1 MRMIPHN
8 RPTLGSEEEA
18 AAVRVI
24 RSGNLV
30 QGKEV
35 KSFENEFCKFIGL
48 PECHAVA
55 LSSGSAALYLSMW
68 VLGAQEKKVSFPA
81 YVCSALEHAVR
92 LVGGKEDLIDVSS
105 DSPNIDLRQ
114 LEKSNPDISIIP
126 HMFGF
131 PLDISNVNVENVIE
145 DCSQS
150 LGAKVRGKYVGL
162 QGTLGI
168 FSFYAT
174 KLITTGGQGGIIIS
188 KTKDLLNPIRKLLDY
203 DTKKEKFS
211 KFNFQMTDLQAAIG
225 REQLKKM
232 PSFILRREEIFNK
245 YKDAGL
251 ELLDLPIS
259 DKQNLKAVRYRALMK
274 SDKPLKLIQDLAL
287 KGIKAVVPM
296 EGWFDKEQFPNC
308 FKLTTRYVS
317 LPIYPSLS
325 DEDVNFVISVIKDSM
340 SR

>member
-1 MRMIPHN
+1 MIAHN

-18 AAVRVI
+18 AALRVI
-24 RSGNLV
+24 RSGYLA

-35 KSFENEFCKFIGL
+35 KSFENEFCRFIGL
-48 PECHAVA
+48 PESHAVA

-92 LVGGKEDLIDVSS
+92 LVGGREDLIDVSNN
-105 DSPNIDLRQ
+105 SPNIDLLQ
-114 LEKSNPDISIIP
+114 LEKNKPDISIIP
-126 HMFGF
+126 HMFGL
-131 PLDISNVNVENVIE
+131 PLDLTNVNVENVIE
-145 DCSQS
+145 DCSQA

-188 KTKDLLNPIRKLLDY
+188 KTKDLLEPIRKILDY
-203 DTKKEKFS
+203 DTKKDNFP

-225 REQLKKM
+225 REQLKKIQ
-232 PSFILRREEIFNK
+232 SFISKREEIFNR
-245 YKDAGL
+245 YKEAGI

-274 SDKPLKLIQDLAL
+274 SHKPLKLIQDLSL

-296 EGWFDKEQFPNC
+296 EGWFDKEKFPNS

-317 LPIYPSLS
+317 LPIYPSLL
-325 DEDVNFVISVIKDSM
+325 DEDVNLIISAIKDSM
-340 SR
+340 RR